1 MKKKYKTKPGNRLN
15 ALVYYYKN
23 KDAIR
28 AKDNAFRA
36 DPKNKK
42 TLQLRDKK
50 IRDRPHNKVYQ
61 RNYWR
66 NYRANEAAQ
75 VKIDARAK
83 ANEIKIPKGFKCD
96 CGNLATD
103 RHHTDYNKPY
113 EIIFC
118 CKKCHMILDKERRQK
133 LK

>member
-42 TLQLRDKK
+42 TLQTPKNHLIPMVFFNFALR
-50 IRDRPHNKVYQ
+50 H
-61 RNYWR
+61 
-66 NYRANEAAQ
+66 
-75 VKIDARAK
+75 
-83 ANEIKIPKGFKCD
+83 F
-96 CGNLATD
+96 
-103 RHHTDYNKPY
+103 
-113 EIIFC
+113 
-118 CKKCHMILDKERRQK
+118 
-133 LK
+133 